1 MDGEAHAVVAPAALA
16 PDGSLRGTPEEI
28 ERQINTITS
37 RVSMAM
43 LEGRVTTLRTPTVP
57 VLLGEAPPQPAPG
70 AANAVPLHDHG
81 TDFPAQ
87 YGGTP
92 VHNPIAGYSGADGP
106 HVPAA
111 DGPVEVAHGAPVPF
125 YVPPA
130 DAFPRGQPGQRMG
143 GDRVYLPP
151 RSRYANNS
159 AEPSLAE
166 ELEKVKTRLD
176 ALERT
181 VNRKVAAGTIL
192 GALLG
197 GLLGGAF
204 ARRRSM

>member
-1 MDGEAHAVVAPAALA
+1 MDGEAHAVAPATLA

-57 VLLGEAPPQPAPG
+57 VLLGEAPPEAAPG

-81 TDFPAQ
+81 TDFPQ

-111 DGPVEVAHGAPVPF
+111 DGPVEVAQGAPVPF